1 MAESV
6 QYYLE
11 RMIPELE
18 GLEEK
23 HIFSPVEIKSIIK
36 KRTNFEYAL
45 QRRIKQKIDF
55 LRAIEYEINLEEL
68 RKKRVARLGIADALK
83 GSDLQYSGARRIYN
97 LFRRATIKFKSDLSL
112 WLQYIDYAKKNKAN
126 NILSSIFVQAIQYH
140 PNNASLWIMAATWEN
155 EHNANMAAARILLQ
169 RALRLMPENQQLWH
183 EYFRLELLYIEKIK
197 LRRRILGIDQAKNQE
212 DLDAMQ
218 VDSNQDDDDDDNTI
232 HLPAVTGEDV
242 AQWKQDEE
250 STQKSKKALT
260 KEEAAAL
267 EEANNPILQGLLA
280 RIIYDN
286 AIQSPADSIQFR
298 QRFVDIYREF
308 TDTQKDI
315 DHVYDTIRRDMMDSA
330 EARAFL
336 AKSHLFV
343 FKPADDSHDDEE
355 KSQYI
360 SVTDPAFV
368 PALKQCVDEFERAL
382 LDVPQ
387 PEMWVQYVQFLLGW
401 YALVSE
407 EHLKLYLGKLLQKTF
422 RACKKQGKLNATLY
436 ELWVA
441 HLMEQQEQDKAESV
455 VSQGLESHPDDATL
469 WIYRVQL
476 AKDDPKEQHTL
487 YATALDHNPASLLL
501 WNAYKD
507 WILTSAHLSAGETDQ
522 LFFQA
527 CEKATILLPS
537 VTSESAD
544 RNGIKQVLQSAY
556 VQWAA
561 ASQGIQAARTV
572 YNKIIKNFYPTY
584 TFFIKCIEIENEYG
598 SADAAGQ
605 ESVEYLYDRITRL
618 EDDKEGSYISYLAYL
633 YSQKKLQKANQVY
646 NRACKEV
653 PNKDSFDLK
662 VQTLKA
668 SHQTAL

>member
-18 GLEEK
+18 GLEKK

-68 RKKRVARLGIADALK
+68 RKKRIARLGIADSLK

-169 RALRLMPENQQLWH
+169 RALRLMPESQQLWH

-218 VDSNQDDDDDDNTI
+218 VDNQEDDDDNTI
-232 HLPAVTGEDV
+232 NLPAVTGEDV

-250 STQKSKKALT
+250 NTKKSKKVLT

-280 RIIYDN
+280 KIIYDN
-286 AIQSPADSIQFR
+286 AIQSTADSIQFR

-315 DHVYDTIRRDMMDSA
+315 DYVYDTIRRDMMDNA

-343 FKPADDSHDDEE
+343 FTQVEESQDEE

-360 SVTDPAFV
+360 SVSDPAFV
-368 PALKQCVDEFERAL
+368 PALKKCVDEFESAL
-382 LDVPQ
+382 VDVPQ
-387 PEMWVQYVQFLLGW
+387 PEMWVQYIQFLLSW

-407 EHLKLYLGKLLQKTF
+407 ENLKLYLGKLLQKTF
-422 RACKKQGKLNATLY
+422 KACKKQNKLNATLY

-441 HLMEQQEQDKAESV
+441 HLIEQEDQEKAESV
-455 VSQGLESHPDDATL
+455 VSQGLDSHPDDAAL
-469 WIYRVQL
+469 WIYCIQL
-476 AKDDPKEQHTL
+476 ARDDPKEQREL
-487 YATALDHNPASLLL
+487 YATALDYNPASLLL
-501 WNAYKD
+501 WNSYKD
-507 WILTSAHLSAGETDQ
+507 WIVSSSHLSIEETDK

-544 RNGIKQVLQSAY
+544 RNGIKQMLQSAY

-561 ASQGIQAARTV
+561 VSQGIEAARTV
-572 YNKIIKNFYPTY
+572 YKKIVKSFYPTY

-598 SADAAGQ
+598 SADVAGQ
-605 ESVEYLYDRITRL
+605 ESVEYLYDRTTRL
-618 EDDKEGSYISYLAYL
+618 EDDKEGSYVSYLAYL
-633 YSQKKLQKANQVY
+633 YSQKKFQKANQVY

-653 PNKDSFDLK
+653 SNKDSFDLK
-662 VQTLKA
+662 VQKLKA
-668 SHQTAL
+668 SHQTTL

>member
-18 GLEEK
+18 GLEKK

-68 RKKRVARLGIADALK
+68 RKKRIARLGT

-155 EHNANMAAARILLQ
+155 EHNANMAAARVLLQ

-218 VDSNQDDDDDDNTI
+218 VDNQDEDDNTI
-232 HLPAVTGEDV
+232 NLPAVTGEDV

-250 STQKSKKALT
+250 NTKKSKKALT

-286 AIQSPADSIQFR
+286 AIQSTADSIQFR

-308 TDTQKDI
+308 TD
-315 DHVYDTIRRDMMDSA
+315 
-330 EARAFL
+330 
-336 AKSHLFV
+336 
-343 FKPADDSHDDEE
+343 
-355 KSQYI
+355 
-360 SVTDPAFV
+360 
-368 PALKQCVDEFERAL
+368 
-382 LDVPQ
+382 
-387 PEMWVQYVQFLLGW
+387 
-401 YALVSE
+401 
-407 EHLKLYLGKLLQKTF
+407 
-422 RACKKQGKLNATLY
+422 
-436 ELWVA
+436 
-441 HLMEQQEQDKAESV
+441 
-455 VSQGLESHPDDATL
+455 
-469 WIYRVQL
+469 
-476 AKDDPKEQHTL
+476 
-487 YATALDHNPASLLL
+487 
-501 WNAYKD
+501 
-507 WILTSAHLSAGETDQ
+507 
-522 LFFQA
+522 
-527 CEKATILLPS
+527 
-537 VTSESAD
+537 
-544 RNGIKQVLQSAY
+544 
-556 VQWAA
+556 
-561 ASQGIQAARTV
+561 
-572 YNKIIKNFYPTY
+572 
-584 TFFIKCIEIENEYG
+584 
-598 SADAAGQ
+598 
-605 ESVEYLYDRITRL
+605 
-618 EDDKEGSYISYLAYL
+618 
-633 YSQKKLQKANQVY
+633 
-646 NRACKEV
+646 
-653 PNKDSFDLK
+653 
-662 VQTLKA
+662 
-668 SHQTAL
+668 